1 MNQDTKDKIEFSSA
15 VMCIAAAIAI
25 GITSIVISQTHNIEA
40 GVLIFIAQLLIFAAS
55 VYQINYKIYQYG
67 ESSKSKD
74 DKSDFFSLE
83 EFTLLNRKKVE
94 DR

>member
-1 MNQDTKDKIEFSSA
+1 MNQDAKDRIEFSSA
-15 VMCIAAAIAI
+15 VMCIVAAITI

-74 DKSDFFSLE
+74 
-83 EFTLLNRKKVE
+83 NKK
-94 DR
+94 

>member
-1 MNQDTKDKIEFSSA
+1 MNQDSKDKIEFSSA

-25 GITSIVISQTHNIEA
+25 GITSIVVSQTHNIEA

-67 ESSKSKD
+67 ESNKPKD
-74 DKSDFFSLE
+74 DK
-83 EFTLLNRKKVE
+83 K
-94 DR
+94 

>member
-15 VMCIAAAIAI
+15 VMCIASAIAI

-55 VYQINYKIYQYG
+55 V
-67 ESSKSKD
+67 
-74 DKSDFFSLE
+74 
-83 EFTLLNRKKVE
+83 
-94 DR
+94 

>member
-1 MNQDTKDKIEFSSA
+1 MSQDNKDKIEFSSA

-25 GITSIVISQTHNIEA
+25 GITSIVISQAHNIEA

-67 ESSKSKD
+67 ESSKKD
-74 DKSDFFSLE
+74 DK
-83 EFTLLNRKKVE
+83 K
-94 DR
+94 

>member
-15 VMCIAAAIAI
+15 VMCIASAIAI
-25 GITSIVISQTHNIEA
+25 GITSIVISQTHDIEA

-67 ESSKSKD
+67 ESKSKD
-74 DKSDFFSLE
+74 DK
-83 EFTLLNRKKVE
+83 K
-94 DR
+94 

>member
-15 VMCIAAAIAI
+15 VMCIASAIAI

-67 ESSKSKD
+67 ESNKSKD
-74 DKSDFFSLE
+74 Y
-83 EFTLLNRKKVE
+83 KK
-94 DR
+94 

>member
-1 MNQDTKDKIEFSSA
+1 MSQDNKDKIEFSSA

-40 GVLIFIAQLLIFAAS
+40 GVLIFIAQLLIFA

-67 ESSKSKD
+67 ESNKPKN
-74 DKSDFFSLE
+74 DK
-83 EFTLLNRKKVE
+83 K
-94 DR
+94 